1 MQILV
6 VEDEYKLADLIQTR
20 LKKENYIVD
29 IALDGEEGLFKAL
42 TDIYDLIILD
52 VMLPK
57 KDGFEILKTLKDNN
71 TKSSILMLTA
81 RDSISDKLEGF
92 ENGADDYLTKPFH
105 MEELVA
111 RVNIRLRKNND
122 KKNINYIEFEDLKLD
137 LKTTVLTCTKT
148 RESIDVVCK
157 EFLILE
163 CLMKNANQIV
173 SKEFLYDNV
182 WGIDNDTLSNNLEAY
197 ISFIRKK
204 LKAIGSLVNIRAV
217 RGLGYKLEVD
227 NEETSE

>member
-1 MQILV
+1 MRILV

-29 IALDGEEGLFKAL
+29 IALDGEEGLFKSL

-148 RESIDVVCK
+148 GESIDVVCK